1 MLLSVWSA
9 HKSADGLW
17 LRWGEGGGGL
27 LRNNKQRGWVGG
39 GELQRRG
46 WGLEMGGNSDFD
58 ASLVERLTASVT
70 QQSCEATEQ

>member
-1 MLLSVWSA
+1 MCGPLISLRMVCGL
-9 HKSADGLW
+9 DGVK
-17 LRWGEGGGGL
+17 EGGGL

-39 GELQRRG
+39 GELQRREWG

>member
-1 MLLSVWSA
+1 M
-9 HKSADGLW
+9 
-17 LRWGEGGGGL
+17 
-27 LRNNKQRGWVGG
+27 GG
-39 GELQRRG
+39 GELQRRE